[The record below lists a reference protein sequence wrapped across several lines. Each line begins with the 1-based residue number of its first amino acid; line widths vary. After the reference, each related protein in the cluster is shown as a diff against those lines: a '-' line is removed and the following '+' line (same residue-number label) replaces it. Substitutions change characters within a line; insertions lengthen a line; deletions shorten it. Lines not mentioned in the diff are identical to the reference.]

1 MTFDEFVNTYK
12 GSHIDY
18 DGVAGYQ
25 CVDLIKY
32 YLRDVFDIYAG
43 AWGNAKDYW
52 NITNRA
58 NVSEYFYNVPN
69 TPDLVVERGD
79 IVVWGAMPGNPYGH
93 VAIGLGLGDVNGF
106 QSLDQ
111 NWGNSFQEQAVRQ
124 IGHNFNYV
132 IGVLRVKNRS
142 ILDGR
147 QEPTPPPAPAKLNY
161 NDQIKYRAHVQNDGW
176 LPWVNGGEV
185 AGTTRRGLRM
195 EAIQLDLPFR
205 ANVKAHIER
214 KGWINYCDINKN
226 TVIGTVGES
235 KRLEALVIDPIDNEL
250 PLTGK
255 VHIQNRG
262 WDNWYKMDGV
272 ISLGTS
278 GLSLRLE
285 AIQLWYEQL

>member
-111 NWGNSFQEQAVRQ
+111 NWGTNYVRQ
-124 IGHNFNYV
+124 IGHNFNGV
-132 IGVLRVKNRS
+132 LGVLRLKDPS
-142 ILDGR
+142 ILDYVP
-147 QEPTPPPAPAKLNY
+147 QPEKTYDPNLE
-161 NDQIKYRAHVQNDGW
+161 ISYRVHVSDKGW
-176 LPWVNGGEV
+176 LAWVHGGEV
-185 AGTTRRGLRM
+185 AGTTGRGLRM

>member
-1 MTFDEFVNTYK
+1 MTFNEFKNEVLGK
-12 GSHIDY
+12 SLDY

-25 CVDLIKY
+25 CVDLAKVYLDWMFGIKPS
-32 YLRDVFDIYAG
+32 

-52 NITNRA
+52 NALNRPGM
-58 NVSEYFYNVPN
+58 SDYFYRVPN

-111 NWGNSFQEQAVRQ
+111 NWGTNYVRQ
-124 IGHNFNYV
+124 IGHNFNGV
-132 IGVLRVKNRS
+132 LGVLRLKDPS
-142 ILDGR
+142 ILDYVP
-147 QEPTPPPAPAKLNY
+147 QPEKTYDPNLE
-161 NDQIKYRAHVQNDGW
+161 ISYRVHVSDKGW
-176 LPWVNGGEV
+176 LAWVHGGEV
-185 AGTTRRGLRM
+185 AGTTGRGLRM

-214 KGWINYCDINKN
+214 KGWINYYDINKD

-235 KRLEALVIDPIDNEL
+235 KRLEALVIEPINNRH

-255 VHIQNRG
+255 VHIQDRG
-262 WDNWYKMDGV
+262 WDNWYVLDGQ
-272 ISLGTS
+272 ISLGTV
-278 GLSLRLE
+278 GLGLRME
-285 AIQLWYEQL
+285 AIQLWYEDL